1 MTPKEYL
8 KQTDAMKKNIN
19 SLEVDL
25 EEMRALSCS
34 VSAVRYGEER
44 INSGTRNTEAPFIR
58 SLERIA
64 DMESKI
70 EKAKHALL
78 SLKLDISEA
87 IDLLEDVDERALL
100 RARYVNGKSWRMIA
114 KQMCYSQSTVHRIHS
129 NALMH
134 FSVPN

>member
-1 MTPKEYL
+1 M
-8 KQTDAMKKNIN
+8 
-19 SLEVDL
+19 
-25 EEMRALSCS
+25 
-34 VSAVRYGEER
+34 
-44 INSGTRNTEAPFIR
+44 
-58 SLERIA
+58 
-64 DMESKI
+64 
-70 EKAKHALL
+70 
-78 SLKLDISEA
+78 KLDISEA